1 LWYRKASIV
10 FLLLLLS
17 YSICLAQVFI
27 DTMANYV
34 IAKSGLNL
42 RQKPSTG
49 SQSITVIPFGAYV
62 SYVSDVTYD
71 SMYVESEKGAA
82 HSIKLKGQWVK
93 VKFGSRIGFVLNAY
107 LYHYVKKPIYYSAS
121 VNKNIV
127 ILRNGCQ
134 CNGANFYDPNLW
146 NFKALVEVRSGELV
160 WEKVNVNYLN
170 TQEHPCNLFVFT
182 PGYNHEKIKYI
193 VGERNKISA
202 FNGKDT
208 PYRKISFNDKVKN
221 YAVSDHTKIDV
232 ENKDLILSN
241 ENYKKTIQIITLISD
256 KKRQALS
263 RNNLPS
269 FGIDVIADLDNDGK
283 DDYIIDFYGEQ
294 GFVSLFLSSKADAG
308 EIVKEVARY
317 YHSYCC

>member
-1 LWYRKASIV
+1 M
-10 FLLLLLS
+10 
-17 YSICLAQVFI
+17 AQVPI
-27 DTMANYV
+27 DTTANYV
-34 IAKSGLNL
+34 IAKSGLHL

-62 SYVSDVTYD
+62 SYVSDVAYD
-71 SMYVESEKGAA
+71 SMYIESEKGAV

-93 VKFGSRIGFVLNAY
+93 VKYGSKIGFVLNAY
-107 LYHYVKKPIYYSAS
+107 LYQYEKKPTYYSAN
-121 VNKNIV
+121 VNKKIV
-127 ILRNGCQ
+127 ILRYGCQ
-134 CNGANFYDPNLW
+134 CNGANFYDPKLW
-146 NFKALVEVRSGELV
+146 NFKALVEVRSGVLV
-160 WEKVNVNYLN
+160 WEKVDVNYLN

-182 PGYNHEKIKYI
+182 PRYYNEKIKYI

-202 FNGKDT
+202 FNGQNSSYK
-208 PYRKISFNDKVKN
+208 KISFNDKVKN
-221 YAVSDHTKIDV
+221 YLVSDHTKIDV
-232 ENKDLILSN
+232 ENKDMILSS
-241 ENYKKTIQIITLISD
+241 ENYKKTIQTITLISD
-256 KKRQALS
+256 NKRQVLS

-294 GFVSLFLSSKADAG
+294 GFVSLFLSSKAEAG